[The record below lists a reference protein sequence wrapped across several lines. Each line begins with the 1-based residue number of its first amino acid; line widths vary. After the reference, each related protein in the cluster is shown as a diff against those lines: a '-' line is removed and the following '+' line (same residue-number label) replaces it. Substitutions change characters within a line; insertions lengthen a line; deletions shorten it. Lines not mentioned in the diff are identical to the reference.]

1 MILCGLVNSDPTLVT
16 ATLNNLSAI
25 VKTRAPLAHK
35 ILSAVMSFNPLAI
48 VAKANTVGNRLM
60 MQCMEKTVRILLLN
74 IARYADATLFATPF
88 HPCIF
93 IYVTGGFIT
102 DLEQCESKRTVHGQ
116 DFAAHSASFTGE
128 NRGARGAFAEEAG
141 PATRDRS
148 NKTYES

>member
-74 IARYADATLFATPF
+74 IARYADATLFAAHLHT
-88 HPCIF
+88 HLCN
-93 IYVTGGFIT
+93 G
-102 DLEQCESKRTVHGQ
+102 RTY
-116 DFAAHSASFTGE
+116 
-128 NRGARGAFAEEAG
+128 R
-141 PATRDRS
+141 
-148 NKTYES
+148 